1 MSWKIVELKDIAAK
15 SKYPI
20 GDGDHGAIKPS
31 EYLDTGV
38 PYIRVA
44 DMNWTGEISEEKMA
58 YISEEVNNLNPK
70 SHLFPG
76 DIIISKTG
84 ATIGKVAII
93 PKKFKISNTTASI
106 GKISINREL
115 ANERFVFW
123 AMKAP
128 DFQKEM
134 WKVSHKSAQPGFNVD
149 DLKHFKI
156 PLPPLATQKR
166 IAEILD
172 AADALRRK
180 DQELLKKYDEMAQ
193 AIFIEMFGDP
203 VKNEKGWDVKK
214 LDEVCLKITDGTH
227 DTPERLTEGVKFI
240 TGKHIRPYFIDY
252 QNSDYVTAEIHAEI
266 YRRCNPEFGDV
277 LYTNIGVNYATAA
290 MNTVNYEFS
299 MKNVALLKYNR
310 ELLTGRFLEYQ
321 LNNDYFKDRLKTIT
335 GIGGAQQF
343 LSLAQIKSIKLLVP
357 SLSLQLIFEEKI
369 NTLFTSV
376 FKQKD
381 SISLSINLF
390 DSLIQKAFKGELVS

>member
-1 MSWKIVELKDIAAK
+1 MSEKFVRFGDLFDYENK
-15 SKYPI
+15 SKI
-20 GDGDHGAIKPS
+20 KAGDGLQTGKHPFYTSSNELSK
-31 EYLDTGV
+31 YLDEYSFNKTSLIFGTGGNASIHYV
-38 PYIRVA
+38 DIPFSVSTDCLVA
-44 DMNWTGEISEEKMA
+44 FAKDPSKVYPKFAYYYLYGNINLLEEGFKGA
-58 YISEEVNNLNPK
+58 GLK
-70 SHLFPG
+70 H
-76 DIIISKTG
+76 ISKG
-84 ATIGKVAII
+84 Y
-93 PKKFKISNTTASI
+93 
-106 GKISINREL
+106 INEIL
-115 ANERFVFW
+115 
-123 AMKAP
+123 
-128 DFQKEM
+128 
-134 WKVSHKSAQPGFNVD
+134 
-149 DLKHFKI
+149 I

-172 AADALRRK
+172 AADVLRRK
-180 DQELLKKYDEMAQ
+180 DQEILKKYYELAQ
-193 AIFIEMFGDP
+193 SIFIDMFGDP
-203 VKNEKGWDVKK
+203 VKNGRGWDVKK

-376 FKQKD
+376 FKQKE
-381 SISLSINLF
+381 SISLSNNLF
-390 DSLIQKAFKGELVS
+390 HSLIQKTFNGELVS

>member
-1 MSWKIVELKDIAAK
+1 MSWINQKLSAVATILMGQSPEGNSYNTNGIGLPLLNGAADYKGSRFSPKKYTNNPTKI
-15 SKYPI
+15 
-20 GDGDHGAIKPS
+20 AIK
-31 EYLDTGV
+31 
-38 PYIRVA
+38 
-44 DMNWTGEISEEKMA
+44 
-58 YISEEVNNLNPK
+58 
-70 SHLFPG
+70 G
-76 DIIISKTG
+76 DILLG
-84 ATIGKVAII
+84 VRATIGNLSISDGEYCIGRGLAAI
-93 PKKFKISNTTASI
+93 
-106 GKISINREL
+106 RV
-115 ANERFVFW
+115 NE
-123 AMKAP
+123 K
-128 DFQKEM
+128 
-134 WKVSHKSAQPGFNVD
+134 NVD
-149 DLKHFKI
+149 RGFIMHFLSEQIAKLSSEASGSTIKGIVKEDLFDMQI

-172 AADALRRK
+172 AADAFRLK
-180 DQELLKKYDEMAQ
+180 DQELLKKYDELAQ
-193 AIFIEMFGDP
+193 AIFIDMFGDP
-203 VKNEKGWDVKK
+203 VKNQKGWDVKN

-381 SISLSINLF
+381 SISLSNYLF
-390 DSLIQKAFKGELVS
+390 DSLIQKAFKGELVT

>member
-1 MSWKIVELKDIAAK
+1 MSWDRVKLSSVAEIIAGQSPESKYYNNIGQGIPFFQGKADFGVDYPTVRYWCTQPTKIAKPNDILFSVRAPVGPTNICDIEACVGRGLAAIRTGDLLYFKYLYFYFKTIQDKLASQGNGSTFSAITTSVLKDL
-15 SKYPI
+15 
-20 GDGDHGAIKPS
+20 
-31 EYLDTGV
+31 E
-38 PYIRVA
+38 
-44 DMNWTGEISEEKMA
+44 
-58 YISEEVNNLNPK
+58 
-70 SHLFPG
+70 
-76 DIIISKTG
+76 
-84 ATIGKVAII
+84 
-93 PKKFKISNTTASI
+93 
-106 GKISINREL
+106 
-115 ANERFVFW
+115 
-123 AMKAP
+123 
-128 DFQKEM
+128 
-134 WKVSHKSAQPGFNVD
+134 
-149 DLKHFKI
+149 I
-156 PLPPLATQKR
+156 PLPPLTTQKR

-172 AADALRRK
+172 ASDALRRK
-180 DQELLKKYDEMAQ
+180 DQELLKKYDELAQ
-193 AIFIEMFGDP
+193 VIFIDMFGDP
-203 VKNEKGWDVKK
+203 VKNGRGWDVKK

-376 FKQKD
+376 FKQKE
-381 SISLSINLF
+381 SKSLSNNLF
-390 DSLIQKAFKGELVS
+390 DSLIQKTFNGELVS